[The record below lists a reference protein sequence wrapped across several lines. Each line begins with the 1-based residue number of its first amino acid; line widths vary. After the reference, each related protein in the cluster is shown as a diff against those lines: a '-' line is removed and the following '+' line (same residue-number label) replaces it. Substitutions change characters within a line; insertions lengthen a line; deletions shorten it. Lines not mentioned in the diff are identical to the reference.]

1 MSVRKESPPEE
12 EKPRK
17 PVTKTK
23 PTARKTPAAKKPATK
38 KAPVKKTPTKTP
50 AKAPTKAAPK
60 KTTPKKA
67 TEKKATPK
75 TPAAKNDNP
84 QADGSKKKLNRKPS
98 PVNGNVLPEGRPFQA
113 GDQAREAGRKG
124 GIKSAAI
131 KKARK
136 TFREEMLEL
145 LQVTSPDSDGKPHTQ
160 QELILAAMI
169 KEARGGNVKA
179 YEAVQSTIG
188 EKQQERLEVAVAL
201 PQFDTLDAAFSGM
214 GGDAQ

>member
-12 EKPRK
+12 EKPRR

-38 KAPVKKTPTKTP
+38 KAPVK
-50 AKAPTKAAPK
+50 KAPTKAAPK

-145 LQVTSPDSDGKPHTQ
+145 LQVESKDSDGKPHTQ

-201 PQFDTLDAAFSGM
+201 PQFDTLDAAFSGL

>member
-38 KAPVKKTPTKTP
+38 KAPVKK
-50 AKAPTKAAPK
+50 APTKEAPK
-60 KTTPKKA
+60 KTTPRKA
-67 TEKKATPK
+67 TTKKATPK

-84 QADGSKKKLNRKPS
+84 QADQKKPRPRS
-98 PVNGNVLPEGRPFQA
+98 PINGAELPEGRPFKQGEEQRERARRA
-113 GDQAREAGRKG
+113 GK
-124 GIKSAAI
+124 KSGEVRR
-131 KKARK
+131 ARK

-145 LQVTSPDSDGKPHTQ
+145 LQVESKDSDGKPHTQ

-201 PQFDTLDAAFSGM
+201 PQFDALDAAFSGL

>member
-23 PTARKTPAAKKPATK
+23 PTARKTPAAKKPATR
-38 KAPVKKTPTKTP
+38 KAPVKKT
-50 AKAPTKAAPK
+50 PTKAAPK

-84 QADGSKKKLNRKPS
+84 QADQKKPRPRS
-98 PVNGNVLPEGRPFQA
+98 PINGAELPEGRPFEQGEEQRERARRA
-113 GDQAREAGRKG
+113 GK
-124 GIKSAAI
+124 KSGEVRR
-131 KKARK
+131 ARK

-179 YEAVQSTIG
+179 YEAVHSTIG

-201 PQFDTLDAAFSGM
+201 PQFDALDAAFSGL

>member
-23 PTARKTPAAKKPATK
+23 PTARKTPAAKKHATK
-38 KAPVKKTPTKTP
+38 KVPVKKTP
-50 AKAPTKAAPK
+50 AKAPIKAAPK
-60 KTTPKKA
+60 KTTPKKV
-67 TEKKATPK
+67 TTKKATPK

-84 QADGSKKKLNRKPS
+84 QADQKKPRPRS
-98 PVNGNVLPEGRPFQA
+98 PINGAELPEGRPFEQGEEQRERARRA
-113 GDQAREAGRKG
+113 GK
-124 GIKSAAI
+124 KSGEVRR
-131 KKARK
+131 ARK

-145 LQVTSPDSDGKPHTQ
+145 LQVESKDSEGKPHTQ

-188 EKQQERLEVAVAL
+188 EKQQDRLEVAVAL
-201 PQFDTLDAAFSGM
+201 PQFDVLDAAFTSM
-214 GGDAQ
+214 GVDDK

>member
-38 KAPVKKTPTKTP
+38 KAPVKKTPAKAP
-50 AKAPTKAAPK
+50 AKTPTKAAPK

-84 QADGSKKKLNRKPS
+84 QADGSKKPLNRKPS
-98 PVNGNVLPEGRPFQA
+98 PRNGNILPEGQPFEP
-113 GDQAREAGRKG
+113 GEDAREKGRRG
-124 GIKSAAI
+124 GKTSAEVR
-131 KKARK
+131 KARK

-201 PQFDTLDAAFSGM
+201 PQFDALDAAFSGL

>member
-38 KAPVKKTPTKTP
+38 KAPVKKTPAKAP

-84 QADGSKKKLNRKPS
+84 QADGKKPRPRS
-98 PVNGNVLPEGRPFQA
+98 PINGAELPEGRPFEQGEEQRERARRA
-113 GDQAREAGRKG
+113 GKRSGEVRR
-124 GIKSAAI
+124 
-131 KKARK
+131 ARK
-136 TFREEMLEL
+136 TLREEL
-145 LQVTSPDSDGKPHTQ
+145 LDLLNVTSKDSEGKEHTQ
-160 QELILAAMI
+160 QEHISAALI
-169 KEARGGNVKA
+169 KEAKGGNVRA
-179 YEAVQSTIG
+179 FETIRDTIG
-188 EKQQERLEVAVAL
+188 EKQQEKVEVAVAQ
-201 PQFDTLDAAFSGM
+201 PQFDALDAAFSKM
-214 GGDAQ
+214 TGDAP

>member
-38 KAPVKKTPTKTP
+38 KAPVKKTPTK
-50 AKAPTKAAPK
+50 AAPK

-84 QADGSKKKLNRKPS
+84 QADQKKPRPRS
-98 PVNGNVLPEGRPFQA
+98 PINGAELPEGRPFEQGEEQRERARRA
-113 GDQAREAGRKG
+113 GK
-124 GIKSAAI
+124 KSGEVRR
-131 KKARK
+131 ARK

-201 PQFDTLDAAFSGM
+201 PQFDTLDAAFSGL

>member
-38 KAPVKKTPTKTP
+38 KTPVKKTPTK
-50 AKAPTKAAPK
+50 A
-60 KTTPKKA
+60 TPKKA

-145 LQVTSPDSDGKPHTQ
+145 LQVESKDSDGKPHTQ

-201 PQFDTLDAAFSGM
+201 PQFDTLDAAFSGLD
-214 GGDAQ
+214 GDAQ

>member
-38 KAPVKKTPTKTP
+38 KAPVKKTPTN
-50 AKAPTKAAPK
+50 AAPK
-60 KTTPKKA
+60 KTTPKKP

-145 LQVTSPDSDGKPHTQ
+145 LQVESKDSDGKPHTQ

-201 PQFDTLDAAFSGM
+201 PQFDTLDAAFSGL

>member
-23 PTARKTPAAKKPATK
+23 PTAKKTPAAKKPATK
-38 KAPVKKTPTKTP
+38 KAPVKKTPAKTP
-50 AKAPTKAAPK
+50 AKAPAKAAPK
-60 KTTPKKA
+60 KTTPKKPA
-67 TEKKATPK
+67 EKKATPK

-84 QADGSKKKLNRKPS
+84 QADQKKPRPRS
-98 PVNGNVLPEGRPFQA
+98 PINGAELPEGRPFEQGEEQRERARRA
-113 GDQAREAGRKG
+113 GK
-124 GIKSAAI
+124 KSGEVRR
-131 KKARK
+131 ARK

-201 PQFDTLDAAFSGM
+201 PQFDTLDAAFSGL

>member
-38 KAPVKKTPTKTP
+38 KAPVKKTPAKAP

-67 TEKKATPK
+67 TEKNATPK

-84 QADGSKKKLNRKPS
+84 QADGSKKPLNRKPS
-98 PVNGNVLPEGRPFQA
+98 PRNGNILPEGKPFQRGEEQRELARRA
-113 GDQAREAGRKG
+113 GK
-124 GIKSAAI
+124 KSAEVR
-131 KKARK
+131 KARK

-169 KEARGGNVKA
+169 KEARSGNVKA

-201 PQFDTLDAAFSGM
+201 PQFDTLDAAFSGL

>member
-38 KAPVKKTPTKTP
+38 KAPVKKTP
-50 AKAPTKAAPK
+50 AKAAPK

-67 TEKKATPK
+67 TEKKPTPK

-145 LQVTSPDSDGKPHTQ
+145 LQVESKDSDGKPHTQ

-201 PQFDTLDAAFSGM
+201 PQFDALDAAFSGL

>member
-38 KAPVKKTPTKTP
+38 KAPVK
-50 AKAPTKAAPK
+50 KAPTKAAPK

-145 LQVTSPDSDGKPHTQ
+145 LQVESKDSDGKPHTQ

-201 PQFDTLDAAFSGM
+201 PQFDTLDAAFSGL

>member
-38 KAPVKKTPTKTP
+38 KAP
-50 AKAPTKAAPK
+50 TKAAPK
-60 KTTPKKA
+60 KATTKKTTPN
-67 TEKKATPK
+67 
-75 TPAAKNDNP
+75 TPAAKNDDP
-84 QADGSKKKLNRKPS
+84 QADQKKPRPRS
-98 PVNGNVLPEGRPFQA
+98 PINGAELPEGRPFEQGEEQRERARRA
-113 GDQAREAGRKG
+113 GK
-124 GIKSAAI
+124 KSGEVRR
-131 KKARK
+131 ARK

-201 PQFDTLDAAFSGM
+201 PQFDTLDAAFSGLD
-214 GGDAQ
+214 GDAQ